1 MGIQQRNKK
10 IKKKLESKNKLGTSF
25 DSSFTPPRREKKKKE
40 KKVSRNWR
48 RKRTTRVFFS
58 IERASVLKEMV
69 SKRVGFA
76 LTLCAVIFSS
86 FGAQPAWGNFPVV
99 RFKNQ
104 TVGIVTEKSGDV
116 LIRGNRVSMNGDLI
130 LSENGNVMSVTDLM
144 INLRAKEE
152 DMVARILKIKN
163 QPWGLKNICHPFNTE
178 YVEKNTASGE
188 YGACVCKEG
197 YAGEECESIAQDA
210 L

>member
-1 MGIQQRNKK
+1 LIFEVEKVKQIVHELRFF
-10 IKKKLESKNKLGTSF
+10 IHTRA
-25 DSSFTPPRREKKKKE
+25 RREKKKKNE
-40 KKVSRNWR
+40 KKKVSRNWR
-48 RKRTTRVFFS
+48 RKKTTRVFFS

-69 SKRVGFA
+69 AKRVGFA

-86 FGAQPAWGNFPVV
+86 FIAQPALGNFPVV

-130 LSENGNVMSVTDLM
+130 LSENGNVISITDAM
-144 INLRAKEE
+144 INMRAKEE

-163 QPWGLKNICHPFNTE
+163 QPWGLKNICNPFNTE
-178 YVEKNTASGE
+178 YIEKNTTSGE

-197 YAGEECESIAQDA
+197 YAGEECESIA
-210 L
+210 

>member
-1 MGIQQRNKK
+1 M
-10 IKKKLESKNKLGTSF
+10 
-25 DSSFTPPRREKKKKE
+25 
-40 KKVSRNWR
+40 
-48 RKRTTRVFFS
+48 FFS

-69 SKRVGFA
+69 AKRVGFA

-86 FGAQPAWGNFPVV
+86 FIAQPALGNFPVV

-130 LSENGNVMSVTDLM
+130 LSENGNVISITDAM
-144 INLRAKEE
+144 INMRAKEE

-163 QPWGLKNICHPFNTE
+163 QPWGLKNICNPFNTE
-178 YVEKNTASGE
+178 YIEKNTTSGE

-197 YAGEECESIAQDA
+197 YAGEECESIA
-210 L
+210 

>member
-1 MGIQQRNKK
+1 MHELRFFIHTRA
-10 IKKKLESKNKLGTSF
+10 
-25 DSSFTPPRREKKKKE
+25 RREKKKKNE
-40 KKVSRNWR
+40 KKKVSRNWR
-48 RKRTTRVFFS
+48 RKKTTRVFFY

-69 SKRVGFA
+69 AKRVGFA

-130 LSENGNVMSVTDLM
+130 LSENGNVISITDAM
-144 INLRAKEE
+144 INMRAKEE

-163 QPWGLKNICHPFNTE
+163 QPWGLKNICNPFNTE
-178 YVEKNTASGE
+178 YIEKNTTSGE

-197 YAGEECESIAQDA
+197 YAGEECESIA
-210 L
+210 

>member
-1 MGIQQRNKK
+1 MHELRFFIHTRA
-10 IKKKLESKNKLGTSF
+10 
-25 DSSFTPPRREKKKKE
+25 RREKKKKNE
-40 KKVSRNWR
+40 KKKVSRNWR
-48 RKRTTRVFFS
+48 RKKTTRVFFS

-69 SKRVGFA
+69 AKRVGFA

-86 FGAQPAWGNFPVV
+86 FIAQPASANFPVV

-130 LSENGNVMSVTDLM
+130 LSENGNVISITDAM
-144 INLRAKEE
+144 INMRAKEE

-163 QPWGLKNICHPFNTE
+163 QPWGLKNICNPFNTE
-178 YVEKNTASGE
+178 YIEKNTTSGE

-197 YAGEECESIAQDA
+197 YAGEECESTA
-210 L
+210 

>member
-1 MGIQQRNKK
+1 MKKKNLRSEIKSKTNWVRK
-10 IKKKLESKNKLGTSF
+10 IKLRTSF
-25 DSSFTPPRREKKKKE
+25 VRFFIHTSAPGKE
-40 KKVSRNWR
+40 EEGEEGFSK
-48 RKRTTRVFFS
+48 FS

-69 SKRVGFA
+69 AKRVGFA

-152 DMVARILKIKN
+152 DMVARVLKIKKH
-163 QPWGLKNICHPFNTE
+163 PWGLKNICNPFNTE
-178 YVEKNTASGE
+178 YIEKNTTSGE

>member
-1 MGIQQRNKK
+1 M
-10 IKKKLESKNKLGTSF
+10 
-25 DSSFTPPRREKKKKE
+25 
-40 KKVSRNWR
+40 
-48 RKRTTRVFFS
+48 FFS

>member
-1 MGIQQRNKK
+1 MEKK
-10 IKKKLESKNKLGTSF
+10 SIKVNKLCTSF
-25 DSSFTPPRREKKKKE
+25 DSSFTPARREKKNEK

-69 SKRVGFA
+69 AKRFGFA
-76 LTLCAVIFSS
+76 LTLCAVILSS

-130 LSENGNVMSVTDLM
+130 LSENGNVISITDAM

-163 QPWGLKNICHPFNTE
+163 QPWGLKNICNPFNTE
-178 YVEKNTASGE
+178 YIEKNTTSGE

-197 YAGEECESIAQDA
+197 YAGEECESIA
-210 L
+210 